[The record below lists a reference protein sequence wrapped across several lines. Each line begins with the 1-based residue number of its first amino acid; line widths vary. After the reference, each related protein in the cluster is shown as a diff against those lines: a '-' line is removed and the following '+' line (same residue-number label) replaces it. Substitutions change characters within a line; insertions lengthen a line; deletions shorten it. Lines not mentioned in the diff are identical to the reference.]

1 MKQKLI
7 LFIIAV
13 CASFQLVA
21 QNHEISFK
29 IGSYTNDTLII
40 GYYYGEKQLVKDTV
54 FATKKGEF
62 NFVSNGPL
70 EPGMYIAL
78 LKPDNS
84 FIQFIVSDEEKKY
97 EVAFDKADIYKV
109 NFKNSKENKRFYDYV
124 DFLKDKNKTA
134 QPMRD
139 SLSKWK
145 EAGKDD
151 PKLKAEL
158 DKLDAEVSAL
168 QKKIMNENPTSFT
181 ARLIEA
187 NIDIT
192 IPEFE
197 GTEDEVKMKKYRFYK
212 THYFDNVHWDDP
224 SLIRTP
230 YIFQK
235 TDFYINK
242 LTVQNPDS
250 IIPSVKE
257 ILTKTEKNEEAFKYY
272 LSHFLN
278 TYANS
283 KIIGMDKIFVY
294 LVDNYYA
301 KGKAPWTKEENL
313 KKILESADNLRNV
326 LIGEI
331 FPNITTYKE
340 DNTPVTIHNI
350 KSPYTLVI
358 IWAPDCGHCK
368 KAMPDIVKFAEDWKT
383 KGVEVVTICAKGGDK
398 ANTCWEGVKEKH
410 MENLI
415 NTGDVYQRYRQI
427 LKFQSTP
434 KVYLLDEKKE
444 IIFKDMPAEELD
456 KIMNEIIKVEEEKKK
471 KASKS

>member
-1 MKQKLI
+1 MKQKLFA
-7 LFIIAV
+7 FIISV
-13 CASFQLVA
+13 CASFQLLA
-21 QNHEISFK
+21 QNHEIGFK
-29 IGSYTNDTLII
+29 IKNYDNDTLII

-54 FATKKGEF
+54 FATKKGDFLFKSETA
-62 NFVSNGPL
+62 L

-84 FIQFIVSDEEKKY
+84 FIQFIVGDTEKKY
-97 EVAFDKADIYKV
+97 EVSFDKNDIYAV
-109 NFKNSKENKRFYDYV
+109 QFKNSKENERFYSYV
-124 DFLKDKNKTA
+124 DYLKEKNKEA
-134 QPMRD
+134 QPLRD
-139 SLSKWK
+139 TLTKWK

-151 PKLKAEL
+151 PKLKAQL
-158 DKLDAEVSAL
+158 DQLDADVTLL
-168 QKKIMNENPTSFT
+168 QKKIMSENPGTFT

-187 NIDIT
+187 NIDVT

-197 GTEDEVKMKKYRFYK
+197 GTEDEVKMKKYRYYK
-212 THYFDNVHWDDP
+212 THYFDNIHWDDP
-224 SLIRTP
+224 ALIRTP

-250 IIPSVKE
+250 IVLSVKE
-257 ILTKTEKNEEAFKYY
+257 ILTKTENNPEAFKYF

-283 KIIGMDKIFVY
+283 KIIGMDKVFVF

-301 KGKAPWTKEENL
+301 KGKASWTKEENL
-313 KKILESADNLRNV
+313 KKITESADNLRNV

-331 FPNITTYKE
+331 FPNVTTYKE
-340 DNTPVTIHNI
+340 DNTPVTIHGI
-350 KSPYTLVI
+350 KSPYTLVM

-368 KAMPDIVKFAEDWKT
+368 KSMPDIVKFAEEWKDR
-383 KGVEVVTICAKGGDK
+383 GVQVLTICAKGGDK
-398 ANTCWEGVKEKH
+398 ANTCWEGVKEKK

-415 NTGDVYQRYRQI
+415 NTGDQYQRYRQI
-427 LKFQSTP
+427 LKFNSTP

-444 IIFKDMPAEELD
+444 IIFKDMPSEELN
-456 KIMNEIIKVEEEKKK
+456 KIMEEIVKVEEEKKK
-471 KASKS
+471 KGSKS

>member
-1 MKQKLI
+1 MKQKLFA
-7 LFIIAV
+7 FIISV
-13 CASFQLVA
+13 CASFQLLA
-21 QNHEISFK
+21 QNHEIGFK
-29 IGSYTNDTLII
+29 IKNYDNDTLII

-54 FATKKGEF
+54 FATKKGDFLFKSETA
-62 NFVSNGPL
+62 L

-84 FIQFIVSDEEKKY
+84 FIQFIVGDTEKKY
-97 EVAFDKADIYKV
+97 EVSFDKNDIYAV
-109 NFKNSKENKRFYDYV
+109 QFKNSKENERFYSYV
-124 DFLKDKNKTA
+124 DYLKEKNKEA
-134 QPMRD
+134 QPLRD
-139 SLSKWK
+139 TLTKWK

-151 PKLKAEL
+151 PKLKAQL
-158 DKLDAEVSAL
+158 DQLDADVTLL
-168 QKKIMNENPTSFT
+168 QKKIMSENPGTFT

-187 NIDIT
+187 NIDVT

-197 GTEDEVKMKKYRFYK
+197 GTEDEVKMKKYRYYK
-212 THYFDNVHWDDP
+212 THYFDNIHWDDP
-224 SLIRTP
+224 ALIRTP

-250 IIPSVKE
+250 IVLSVKE
-257 ILTKTEKNEEAFKYY
+257 ILTKTENNPEAFKYF

-283 KIIGMDKIFVY
+283 KIIGMDKIFVF

-301 KGKAPWTKEENL
+301 KGKASWTKEENL
-313 KKILESADNLRNV
+313 KKITESADNLRNV

-331 FPNITTYKE
+331 FPNVTTYKE
-340 DNTPVTIHNI
+340 DNTPVTIHGI
-350 KSPYTLVI
+350 KSPYTLVM

-368 KAMPDIVKFAEDWKT
+368 KSMPDIVKFAEEWKDR
-383 KGVEVVTICAKGGDK
+383 GVQVLTICAKGGDK
-398 ANTCWEGVKEKH
+398 ANTCWEGVKEKK

-415 NTGDVYQRYRQI
+415 NTGDQYQRYRQI
-427 LKFQSTP
+427 LKFNSTP

-444 IIFKDMPAEELD
+444 IIFKDMPSEELN
-456 KIMNEIIKVEEEKKK
+456 KIMEEIVKVEEEKKK
-471 KASKS
+471 KGSKS